1 MDIEFV
7 EGWPKENKVR
17 LLIKNTDSA
26 QVNAL
31 RRTIIADVPK
41 LAISRVDYSQGVTQD
56 NKGEVYES
64 VNALPDEVLAHRLA
78 MVPVPTNPEEK
89 LYFPDEC
96 PNCLDLAIKDK
107 GCPSCQVLYTLS
119 ARGPSSE
126 SEEQFKT
133 VYTGDLTTI
142 SDPIFDVREEHRRI
156 PLTILAQGQYLEFY
170 AFAVLGRGREH
181 AKFTPASA
189 ITFRPNRKAILN
201 DAKAAETLFSL
212 NLTTNDGTTIDK
224 SLFTKKVC
232 SDVDKV
238 LDLEKAMHQVG
249 AGTGREEAFGDA
261 ITFETIPN
269 EFVFM
274 FESDGSLTPEQ
285 IINSAM
291 DELQGRFSRITE
303 ELDLALA

>member
-1 MDIEFV
+1 M
-7 EGWPKENKVR
+7 
-17 LLIKNTDSA
+17 IKNTDSA

-56 NKGEVYES
+56 NKGEVFES

-96 PNCLDLAIKDK
+96 PNCMDLAPKDK

-170 AFAVLGRGREH
+170 AFAVLGRGRD
-181 AKFTPASA
+181 T
-189 ITFRPNRKAILN
+189 
-201 DAKAAETLFSL
+201 
-212 NLTTNDGTTIDK
+212 
-224 SLFTKKVC
+224 C
-232 SDVDKV
+232 
-238 LDLEKAMHQVG
+238 
-249 AGTGREEAFGDA
+249 
-261 ITFETIPN
+261 
-269 EFVFM
+269 
-274 FESDGSLTPEQ
+274 
-285 IINSAM
+285 
-291 DELQGRFSRITE
+291 
-303 ELDLALA
+303 